1 MQLVN
6 ALGALYDG
14 LLCASHNFSFVR
26 NQLLFGLVVVFAPA
40 LVGKS
45 NLGFWVWGLS
55 SSSSLLSKVFQ
66 EGASLA
72 LNPKP

>member
-6 ALGALYDG
+6 ALGATYDG
-14 LLCASHNFSFVR
+14 FLFSLHHFSFAR

-45 NLGFWVWGLS
+45 NLGLR
-55 SSSSLLSKVFQ
+55 
-66 EGASLA
+66 A
-72 LNPKP
+72 